1 MCQLVCNFEGEIE
14 RLRYQLIKTA
24 QQEGLHH
31 ERTIALSRKLDRLIN
46 KYEQEKMKNK
56 MKNM

>member
-1 MCQLVCNFEGEIE
+1 MVCNFEGEIE